1 MTRKTET
8 SVTLA
13 RGGMHSAARYRAF
26 TKLIRSNTY
35 KKTRLYHLILKG
47 STSQEDYRKAA
58 EAIVRL
64 LRDNNVPCFG
74 KGCFEVNEERGLHF
88 HFMLVV
94 EAQYGKVDHWLTV
107 AEDGPLKTTLNNL
120 KKLTGLKD
128 DPTDKKGIKVHIAPP
143 GNAMH
148 RRADGSVP
156 LYQYISKSGPKL
168 EDALVR
174 VSYLY
179 KKDSKDDSMTRIYYS
194 TREKARNPEQAQ
206 PEQANEV
213 TPTTNEGEQTMT
225 ITLTEAGH
233 SYIKGHYKRFV
244 EKELNVAE
252 IRRALSDAGIPRT
265 LSQVREDLSRYGFP
279 EYAATHEG
287 SLPPTLREVAEQE
300 EGKKTKPARRLE
312 FKLCPDYEASKRNSI
327 ADSIRRAAH

>member
-1 MTRKTET
+1 MTKKIET

-64 LRDNNVPCFG
+64 LRDNNVACFG

-88 HFMLVV
+88 HLMLVV

-120 KKLTGLKD
+120 KALKGLKD
-128 DPTDKKGIKVHIAPP
+128 DPKDKKGIKVHIAPP

-156 LYQYISKSGPKL
+156 LYQYVNKSGPKL

-194 TREKARNPEQAQ
+194 TREKAKKEPVEQEQATT
-206 PEQANEV
+206 EQ
-213 TPTTNEGEQTMT
+213 TNNDKEQTMT
-225 ITLTEAGH
+225 MTITEAGH
-233 SYIKGHYKRFV
+233 AYIKGHYQRCV
-244 EKELNVAE
+244 DKEMSLE
-252 IRRALSDAGIPRT
+252 QIRANLSNNGILRNIH
-265 LSQVREDLSRYGFP
+265 QVRFDLEERYGFKG
-279 EYAATHEG
+279 YAATHETPRP
-287 SLPPTLREVAEQE
+287 LTLREIAAQE
-300 EGKKTKPARRLE
+300 EEKKTKPTRRLKFTSCE
-312 FKLCPDYEASKRNSI
+312 GYAPAGTGI
-327 ADSIRRAAH
+327 AGAIQRVRAVN